1 MKPGDDVFTED
12 DLAPSSEERRARF
25 RDRIERGATAV
36 AVAALGLWMGGL
48 VALGTCAAPFVFE
61 RTPYPFSAQAMGAAF
76 ERFDRIAIGCA
87 VVVLA
92 AEVART
98 VAALRRPHVR
108 SLWARVRRYG
118 AIFLAGAA
126 SYSGLRLTP
135 EILRLH
141 QEGLAS
147 LEPGL
152 RPGLEASR
160 LPESEL
166 GVLHTQ
172 AELLGKGIVVVAL
185 ALIVLHVMT
194 LRGTRDDDDVDAP
207 LPPGPRD

>member
-12 DLAPSSEERRARF
+12 DLAPSSEDRRARR
-25 RDRIERGATAV
+25 RDVLERGATAL

-87 VVVLA
+87 VAVLA
-92 AEVART
+92 AEVVRT
-98 VAALRRPHVR
+98 LVTLRRPDVR
-108 SLWARVRRYG
+108 SVMARARRYG
-118 AIFLAGAA
+118 AILLAVAA

-141 QEGLAS
+141 HEGQAS
-147 LEPGL
+147 
-152 RPGLEASR
+152 LEASR
-160 LPESEL
+160 APGTEL
-166 GVLHTQ
+166 SSLHSQ
-172 AELLGKGIVVVAL
+172 AELIAKAIAVVAL
-185 ALIVLHVMT
+185 LLIVLHVAT
-194 LRGTRDDDDVDAP
+194 LRAPRDDDEADAP
-207 LPPGPRD
+207 LPPGPRS